1 MRNILLSILI
11 FLSSTGQLVAASRFF
26 CRVSNLASS
35 NGLLEAHMSNAV
47 QDKDGFMWFAT
58 WNGLVRYD
66 GYNYYTFKPIQ
77 NSDGM
82 ISSNRIFNLK
92 RTSNGNLWC
101 VSSDNK
107 LYLFDTGRCLFV
119 NMHER
124 LRCIKGKNVK
134 TVTPLKVG
142 TTWVTFKD
150 NTCLRLVDRGPFS
163 NFTFYGRGNKVL
175 KGSEKI
181 NAVSQDSLGCEW
193 ILTDKAAVCAD
204 RRIEV
209 AGSYRFVVS
218 HGRLTWLVG
227 EDGRMA
233 LLYGGKRKNLSM
245 GSKDTKIKYA
255 IYWQGTIV
263 VAGDKGIERV
273 FPSGRRVALGNVA
286 ADYLYIDSRDRL
298 WAFGKSN
305 AVALYSLDGTR
316 QILNSTY
323 RQQGEAMKNP
333 QLIFENNCGQVV
345 VKPEYGELSYYDEEA
360 KALRPCL
367 FYERSLPSDFSPAGM
382 KKYLVDHNKNLW
394 VFKEHET
401 FCISFHPDNFVLR
414 ENSDR
419 QECRLLAL
427 DDRGRLWASDRSLA
441 LYNILSDGGCNFY
454 SRDGRRITR
463 HEAFFSQPAYSFCQ
477 DSDRRIWIGTKGDG
491 LYIMTPQAGTDKY
504 KVEHFT
510 RSGGSSGSVCSDSIY
525 SIFQDKR
532 GRMWLGTYGAGVFT
546 AVRKQDGWRFSRCR
560 DIPGNAKV
568 RCFLEPKRDVL
579 LIGTTSGLL
588 SVDTRR
594 MDRMA
599 CRVNAFRK
607 ESWGMKGNDVMAMT
621 QCRGKVYL
629 CVFGSGISEVV
640 GSNYLSS
647 DLHFIN
653 YSVTADATAD
663 QIKSAVSDGENIW
676 VVADRSITKFSV
688 KSKRSMTFDK
698 SYFTESL
705 NFSEA
710 VPQIAD
716 GIVTVGTSRGIMS
729 FSKDITPSNSQS
741 GKLVFTGIQYTNDM
755 TIRPLNDIDTL
766 VISPGERSFSLYLS
780 SLEYGADKDVRY
792 RYKLSGYS
800 EGWNYTSE
808 NQHAVCCD
816 NIRPGEYTLVVE
828 TCGADGK
835 WGAVRRSVP
844 VVVTPL
850 FVETMLFRFLM
861 AVLVVGIFVA
871 LVYAVIYL
879 NRMRRSLQRKYSLLM
894 TVDELAEEMR
904 TGEKLQVKEDGD
916 KDFLEKNIRF
926 LESNMSKEKLMV
938 DDFARHLGMS
948 RTAYYNKMKELT
960 GLSPVEFIRQL
971 RIKKALLLMEDGG
984 YTITEVAYMTGFND
998 PKYFSRCFK
1007 AEMGMSPTAYAAEK
1021 DGKE

>member
-1 MRNILLSILI
+1 
-11 FLSSTGQLVAASRFF
+11 
-26 CRVSNLASS
+26 
-35 NGLLEAHMSNAV
+35 
-47 QDKDGFMWFAT
+47 
-58 WNGLVRYD
+58 
-66 GYNYYTFKPIQ
+66 
-77 NSDGM
+77 
-82 ISSNRIFNLK
+82 
-92 RTSNGNLWC
+92 
-101 VSSDNK
+101 
-107 LYLFDTGRCLFV
+107 
-119 NMHER
+119 
-124 LRCIKGKNVK
+124 
-134 TVTPLKVG
+134 
-142 TTWVTFKD
+142 
-150 NTCLRLVDRGPFS
+150 
-163 NFTFYGRGNKVL
+163 
-175 KGSEKI
+175 
-181 NAVSQDSLGCEW
+181 
-193 ILTDKAAVCAD
+193 
-204 RRIEV
+204 
-209 AGSYRFVVS
+209 
-218 HGRLTWLVG
+218 
-227 EDGRMA
+227 
-233 LLYGGKRKNLSM
+233 
-245 GSKDTKIKYA
+245 
-255 IYWQGTIV
+255 
-263 VAGDKGIERV
+263 
-273 FPSGRRVALGNVA
+273 
-286 ADYLYIDSRDRL
+286 
-298 WAFGKSN
+298 
-305 AVALYSLDGTR
+305 
-316 QILNSTY
+316 
-323 RQQGEAMKNP
+323 
-333 QLIFENNCGQVV
+333 
-345 VKPEYGELSYYDEEA
+345 
-360 KALRPCL
+360 
-367 FYERSLPSDFSPAGM
+367 
-382 KKYLVDHNKNLW
+382 
-394 VFKEHET
+394 
-401 FCISFHPDNFVLR
+401 
-414 ENSDR
+414 
-419 QECRLLAL
+419 
-427 DDRGRLWASDRSLA
+427 
-441 LYNILSDGGCNFY
+441 
-454 SRDGRRITR
+454 
-463 HEAFFSQPAYSFCQ
+463 
-477 DSDRRIWIGTKGDG
+477 
-491 LYIMTPQAGTDKY
+491 MTPQSGTDKY
-504 KVEHFT
+504 NVEHFT
-510 RSGGSSGSVCSDSIY
+510 RSGDSSRSVCSDSIY

-546 AVRKQDGWRFSRCR
+546 AVRKQDGWHFSRCK

-588 SVDTRR
+588 SVYTRR
-594 MDRMA
+594 IDRMA

-607 ESWGMKGNDVMAMT
+607 EPWGMKGNDVMAIT

-647 DLHFIN
+647 DLRFIN
-653 YSVTADATAD
+653 YPVAADATAD
-663 QIKSAVSDGENIW
+663 QIKAAVNDGENIW

-688 KSKRSMTFDK
+688 MSKRSMTFDK

-729 FSKDITPSNSQS
+729 FSKDIIPSSSQS
-741 GKLVFTGIQYTNDM
+741 GKLVFAGIQYTNDM

-766 VISPGERSFSLYLS
+766 VISPDERSFSLYLS
-780 SLEYGADKDVRY
+780 SLEYGADKDVHY

-808 NQHAVCCD
+808 SQHAVCCD

-850 FVETMLFRFLM
+850 FVETILFRFLM

-871 LVYAVIYL
+871 LVYTVIYL

-904 TGEKLQVKEDGD
+904 SGVKLQVKEDTD

-926 LESNMSKEKLMV
+926 LENNMSKEKLMV
-938 DDFARHLGMS
+938 DDFACYLGMS